1 MSVIGLCGFNG
12 LSAEYDDITVS
23 AGSVSY
29 DTVIPNASTT
39 SSIYPG
45 GGAALEA
52 RVPWQGAATDEFWI
66 HAHIQRG
73 TNDTFN
79 DGNRVGWASG
89 ATVLGWA
96 SIEDSTLAWTL
107 FVNGSVVDT
116 SASTA
121 SIGTWHSL
129 LIHVKLDAAAG
140 FVRLYADGNLGTPV
154 ASFTGNTDP
163 TAAATADRFYLR
175 LQGGTNARLA
185 NLVAMDPTDATGV
198 VDENKL
204 LNLGIKGLA
213 PDADGTYSAWTPDTG
228 VVGYTQ
234 IDEAPPDDADFVEAS
249 AVGQRSTFSMSTV
262 GTPSSVLAA
271 KWCSRI
277 RRQGT
282 VAGSQV
288 QITRRLS
295 ATDYDEAAVAAPG
308 AGYVFD
314 LWDQKP
320 GGGDW
325 TASDLDSTEF
335 GVVSA
340 T

>member
-1 MSVIGLCGFNG
+1 MSVIGMCGFNG
-12 LSAEYDDITVS
+12 LSAEYDGITVS
-23 AGSVSY
+23 SGAVAY
-29 DTVIPNASTT
+29 STT
-39 SSIYPG
+39 VPNVSTSRS
-45 GGAALEA
+45 LEPSA
-52 RVPWQGAATDEFWI
+52 TTVEGRVGWQGAATDEFWL
-66 HAHIQRG
+66 HAHLQRG
-73 TNDTFN
+73 TNDTTN
-79 DGNRVGWASG
+79 DGNRVGWSSG

-96 SIEDSTLAWTL
+96 SLEDSTLAWTIV
-107 FVNGSVVDT
+107 VNGAVVDT

-129 LIHVKLDAAAG
+129 LIHVKLDAAVG
-140 FVRLYADGNLGTPV
+140 FVRVYVDGDLGTAV
-154 ASFTGNTDP
+154 AEFNGNTDP
-163 TAAATADRFYLR
+163 TAAGTADSFYLR
-175 LQGGTNARLA
+175 LQGSSGTRLA

-204 LNLGIKGLA
+204 LNVGIKGLA

-262 GTPSSVLAA
+262 GTPSSVVAA

-282 VAGSQV
+282 VAGTQV
-288 QITRRLS
+288 QITRRLA

-308 AGYVFD
+308 AGFVFD
-314 LWDQKP
+314 LWDEKP

-325 TASDLDSTEF
+325 TAADIDATEF
-335 GVVSA
+335 GVLSA